1 MYTFGSTSAV
11 LSDGRVHDGEWH
23 NATVVVTG
31 KLRLLYK
38 DRELIYTSKVL
49 IYAASYS
56 ILSFNLSNGGCN
68 LYRKPSDTK
77 VG

>member
-31 KLRLLYK
+31 KLRLIYK
-38 DRELIYTSKVL
+38 DKQLLYTRPK
-49 IYAASYS
+49 
-56 ILSFNLSNGGCN
+56 F
-68 LYRKPSDTK
+68 
-77 VG
+77 